1 VKIAPHRALR
11 RRLARGAAAVELT
24 IGIAVV
30 LLPLFT
36 GSFVLVNAAH
46 MKEWL
51 QSATNVA
58 VRDCAL
64 DPTVVS
70 APVCVRQKVQNRVTL
85 EGFDGRCAQGVT
97 VVGEI
102 ANQGDPNDPVSVLSA
117 SVTCQY
123 EAPGWPGRLGAITIG
138 ANASM
143 PRLY

>member
-1 VKIAPHRALR
+1 MKTQHRALR

-51 QSATNVA
+51 QSATSVA
-58 VRDCAL
+58 VRECAL
-64 DPTVVS
+64 DPAVNS
-70 APVCVRQKVQNRVTL
+70 APACVRQKVENRVTL
-85 EGFDGRCAQGVT
+85 EGYDGRCAQGLT
-97 VVGEI
+97 VAGEI
-102 ANQGDPNDPVSVLSA
+102 ASRGDPMDPVDVLSA
-117 SVTCQY
+117 TVTCRY
-123 EAPGWPGRLGAITIG
+123 KAPGWPERLGAITIG

-143 PRLY
+143 PRLF